1 MRAPPSPKLPL
12 SKTARL
18 SARPQLS
25 GFLFLRVCQLRK
37 RNDARRN
44 SYDHTLSQGIRKR
57 LKLSEE
63 VHWQVAG
70 EAIEGLYTSA

>member
-1 MRAPPSPKLPL
+1 MTHVEL
-12 SKTARL
+12 
-18 SARPQLS
+18 
-25 GFLFLRVCQLRK
+25 LR
-37 RNDARRN
+37 
-44 SYDHTLSQGIRKR
+44 HTLSQKIRKR